1 MSNADLCLSQIQS
14 MGWWR
19 WFLNCEKR
27 PVCSCP
33 AWGHRHLVQMA
44 NRLLGRCAR
53 LVCKSSSQAPAAAAA
68 IRLPPLL
75 AGPAPVSKAKHWLWV
90 TERLMSES
98 TAPKDQSS
106 LYMQTLTQ
114 LDELLEMA
122 TAPEDVLSAWA
133 KYGKN
138 ANQAAAALTKW
149 TQLMLKTKGK
159 FKGRESELSDSRL
172 QDMMNNL
179 SQNVRKLYYKE
190 QINL

>member
-1 MSNADLCLSQIQS
+1 
-14 MGWWR
+14 
-19 WFLNCEKR
+19 
-27 PVCSCP
+27 
-33 AWGHRHLVQMA
+33 MA

-98 TAPKDQSS
+98 TVPKDQSN
-106 LYMQTLTQ
+106 LYILTLNQ
-114 LDELLEMA
+114 LDELLDKAM
-122 TAPEDVLSAWA
+122 APEDVMSAWA
-133 KYGKN
+133 KDGKD
-138 ANQAAAALTKW
+138 ANQAAVALTKW
-149 TQLMLKTKGK
+149 TRLMLKTKGK
-159 FKGRESELSDSRL
+159 FMGQESELSDSRL

-190 QINL
+190 QINH